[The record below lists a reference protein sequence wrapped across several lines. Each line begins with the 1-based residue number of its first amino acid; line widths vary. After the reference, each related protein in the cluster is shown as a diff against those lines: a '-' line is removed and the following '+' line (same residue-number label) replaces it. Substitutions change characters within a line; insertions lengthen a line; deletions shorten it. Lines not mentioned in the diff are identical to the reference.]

1 MASVTSPQERRFLPR
16 RFGREGP
23 EYTEIVATLETGERH
38 EELLDGLLSEL
49 ASYSGDVDV
58 ELVSRA
64 FRFAAAAHEGQQRR
78 SGEPFI
84 THPVGVATICA
95 QLRLDEQ
102 TIAAALLHD
111 VVEDT
116 ATELST
122 IREGF
127 GDEVARL
134 VDGVT
139 KLTRVQFQSREQTE
153 AENYRKM
160 VVAMAEDVRVI
171 LVKLADRLH
180 NLRTIEYLGKQKQIQ
195 KSKEALE
202 VYAPLAHR
210 LGIHA
215 LKWELEDLAFQT
227 LHPRKYEEIKAMV
240 AERRADREG
249 HVAEAADVLRREL
262 EKVDIPAEIAGRAKH
277 FYSIYDKMVKKGRE
291 FNEIYDLTAMRVI
304 VERDGEEGTRDC
316 YGALGLIHSLW
327 KPMPGRFKDYVAM
340 PKFNGYRSLHT
351 TVIGPE
357 GRPLEIQVRTREM
370 HETAELGVAA
380 HWAYTRDGRT
390 SKRADAEWSAWVRQL
405 MDIHADEADARE
417 FVKSFRT
424 DLFDE
429 EVFVFTPKGEV
440 KTLPAGATPI
450 DFAYAVHTDVGHRT
464 VGAKVNGRIVPL
476 HYRLRSGDRVEI
488 LTAKAGR
495 GPSRDW
501 LSLVASS
508 RARNKIRQFFSREQ
522 KEDLEAKGRE
532 TLEHALKGQNLPYK
546 KLAGSAVL
554 AGVIRESG
562 FKKAEDFY
570 LALGSGK
577 LTAGTIVNKVLQQLK
592 TEEVASEEVVPLKQ
606 PRARDTVGSATY
618 GIKVVGVEDVLVRLA
633 KCCTPVPGDEI
644 VGYISL
650 GKGITIHR
658 DDCPNVR
665 ALRRNP
671 ERFTPVEWDGGGSQ
685 SFRVQIAVD
694 SWDRPR
700 LLEDVARTFAEH
712 GANIVSY
719 GGSVEDQ
726 MARNWYVVEVGDV
739 KGLRALLTS
748 LRNVDAV
755 FDAYRVTPS

>member
-1 MASVTSPQERRFLPR
+1 MATVES
-16 RFGREGP
+16 
-23 EYTEIVATLETGERH
+23 GEKH
-38 EELLDGLLSEL
+38 QGLLDELLAAVAEYGGAD
-49 ASYSGDVDV
+49 DR
-58 ELVSRA
+58 ELVTRA

-78 SGEPFI
+78 SGSDFI
-84 THPVGVATICA
+84 EHPVGVARICA
-95 QLRLDEQ
+95 QLHLDEQ
-102 TIAAALLHD
+102 TLAAALLHD

-116 ATELST
+116 ETDIDDVRAE
-122 IREGF
+122 F
-127 GDEVARL
+127 GEEISRL
-134 VDGVT
+134 VEGVT
-139 KLTRVQFQSREQTE
+139 KLTRIQFQSREQAE

-160 VVAMAEDVRVI
+160 IVAMSEDVRVI
-171 LVKLADRLH
+171 LIKLADRLH
-180 NLRTIEYLGKQKQIQ
+180 NMRTIEYLGKQKQIQ
-195 KSKEALE
+195 KAKETLD

-227 LHPRKYEEIKAMV
+227 LHPRKYEEISTMV

-249 HVAEAADVLRREL
+249 HVAEASDVLTQEL
-262 EKVDIPAEIAGRAKH
+262 DKVDIPAEISGRAKH
-277 FYSIYDKMVKKGRE
+277 FYSIYDKMAKKGRE

-304 VERDGEEGTRDC
+304 VERNGEEGTRDC

-351 TVIGPE
+351 TVIGPA

-380 HWAYTRDGRT
+380 HWFSYKHRG
-390 SKRADAEWSAWVRQL
+390 SKPGEEWLDWVRQL
-405 MDIHADEADARE
+405 MDAHEEETDARE
-417 FVKSFRT
+417 FMKSFRT

-476 HYRLRSGDRVEI
+476 HFKLTSGDRVEI
-488 LTAKAGR
+488 LTSKAGR

-501 LSLVASS
+501 LSLAASS

-532 TLEHALKGQNLPYK
+532 TLERALKAQNLPYR

-577 LTAGTIVNKVLQQLK
+577 LTAGSIVNKVLQKLK
-592 TEEVASEEVVPLKQ
+592 VEQVAEEEAVL
-606 PRARDTVGSATY
+606 PRKKPKARDAMASNAY
-618 GIKVVGVEDVLVRLA
+618 GINVVGVEDVLVRIA

-650 GKGITIHR
+650 GKGITVHR
-658 DDCPNVR
+658 GDCPNVR
-665 ALRRNP
+665 ALMRNP
-671 ERFTPVEWDGGGSQ
+671 ERFTPVEWDGGTSQ

-719 GGSVEDQ
+719 GGTVEDQ
-726 MARNWYVVEVGDV
+726 MAKNWYVAQVGDV
-739 KGLRALLTS
+739 KALRALLTA

>member
-1 MASVTSPQERRFLPR
+1 MATVES
-16 RFGREGP
+16 
-23 EYTEIVATLETGERH
+23 GEKH
-38 EELLDGLLSEL
+38 QGLLDELLAAVAEYGG
-49 ASYSGDVDV
+49 AVDR
-58 ELVSRA
+58 ELVTRA

-78 SGEPFI
+78 SGSDFI
-84 THPVGVATICA
+84 EHPVGVARICA
-95 QLRLDEQ
+95 QLHLDEQ
-102 TIAAALLHD
+102 TLAAALLHD

-116 ATELST
+116 ETDIDDVRAE
-122 IREGF
+122 F
-127 GDEVARL
+127 GEEISRL
-134 VDGVT
+134 VEGVT
-139 KLTRVQFQSREQTE
+139 KLTRIQFQSREQAE

-160 VVAMAEDVRVI
+160 IVAMSEDVRVI
-171 LVKLADRLH
+171 LIKLADRLH
-180 NLRTIEYLGKQKQIQ
+180 NMRTIEYLGKQKQIQ
-195 KSKEALE
+195 KAKETLD

-227 LHPRKYEEIKAMV
+227 LHPRKYEEISTMV

-249 HVAEAADVLRREL
+249 HVAEASDVLTQEL
-262 EKVDIPAEIAGRAKH
+262 DKVDIPAEISGRAKH
-277 FYSIYDKMVKKGRE
+277 FYSIYDKMAKKGRE

-304 VERDGEEGTRDC
+304 VERNGEEGTRDC

-351 TVIGPE
+351 TVIGPA

-380 HWAYTRDGRT
+380 HWFSYKHRG
-390 SKRADAEWSAWVRQL
+390 SKPGEEWLDWVRQL
-405 MDIHADEADARE
+405 MDAHEEETDARE
-417 FVKSFRT
+417 FMKSFRT

-476 HYRLRSGDRVEI
+476 HFKLTSGDRVEI
-488 LTAKAGR
+488 LTSKAGR

-501 LSLVASS
+501 LSLAASS

-532 TLEHALKGQNLPYK
+532 TLERALKAQNLPYR

-577 LTAGTIVNKVLQQLK
+577 LTAGSIVNKVLQKLK
-592 TEEVASEEVVPLKQ
+592 VEQVAEEEAVL
-606 PRARDTVGSATY
+606 PRKKPKARDAMASNAY
-618 GIKVVGVEDVLVRLA
+618 GINVVGVEDVLVRIA

-650 GKGITIHR
+650 GKGITVHR
-658 DDCPNVR
+658 GDCPNVR
-665 ALRRNP
+665 ALMRNP
-671 ERFTPVEWDGGGSQ
+671 ERFTPVEWDGGTSQ

-719 GGSVEDQ
+719 GGTVEDQ
-726 MARNWYVVEVGDV
+726 MAKNWYVAQVGDV
-739 KGLRALLTS
+739 KALRALLTA

>member
-1 MASVTSPQERRFLPR
+1 M
-16 RFGREGP
+16 
-23 EYTEIVATLETGERH
+23 ATLETGETH
-38 EELLDGLLSEL
+38 QSLLDELLAEIAEYGGGIDT
-49 ASYSGDVDV
+49 
-58 ELVSRA
+58 ELVTRA
-64 FRFAAAAHEGQQRR
+64 FRFAAAAHEGQQRQ
-78 SGEPFI
+78 SGSPFI
-84 THPVGVATICA
+84 EHPVGVARICA

-116 ATELST
+116 ETTIEDVRTE
-122 IREGF
+122 F

-134 VDGVT
+134 VEGVT
-139 KLTRVQFQSREQTE
+139 KLTRIQFQSREQAE

-160 VVAMAEDVRVI
+160 VVAMSEDVRVI
-171 LVKLADRLH
+171 LIKLADRLH
-180 NLRTIEYLGKQKQIQ
+180 NMRTIEYLGKQKQIQ
-195 KSKEALE
+195 KAKETLE

-215 LKWELEDLAFQT
+215 IKWELEDLAFQT
-227 LHPRKYEEIKAMV
+227 LHPRKYEEITQMV
-240 AERRADREG
+240 AERRADRES
-249 HVAEAADVLRREL
+249 HVAEAADVLTREL
-262 EKVDIPAEIAGRAKH
+262 DKVDIPAEISGRAKH
-277 FYSIYDKMVKKGRE
+277 FYSIYDKMAKKGRE

-327 KPMPGRFKDYVAM
+327 KPKPGRFKDYVAM

-351 TVIGPE
+351 TVIGPA

-380 HWAYTRDGRT
+380 HWFSYKHRGTKPGD
-390 SKRADAEWSAWVRQL
+390 EWLEWVQQL
-405 MDIHADEADARE
+405 MDVHAEEEDARE

-476 HYRLRSGDRVEI
+476 HYKLRSGDRVEI
-488 LTAKAGR
+488 LTSKAGR

-501 LSLVASS
+501 LSLAASS

-532 TLEHALKGQNLPYK
+532 SLEHALKAQNLPYR

-562 FKKAEDFY
+562 YKKAEDFY

-577 LTAGTIVNKVLQQLK
+577 LTAGSIVNKVLQRLK
-592 TEEVASEEVVPLKQ
+592 VEQVAEEEAVVVKQ
-606 PRARDTVGSATY
+606 RPKARDALASNTY
-618 GIKVVGVEDVLVRLA
+618 GINVIGVEDVLVRLA
-633 KCCTPVPGDEI
+633 KCCTPVPGDPI

-658 DDCPNVR
+658 GDCPNVR
-665 ALRRNP
+665 ALMRNP
-671 ERFTPVEWDGGGSQ
+671 ERFTAVEWEGGTSQ

-700 LLEDVARTFAEH
+700 LLEDVARTFSEH

-719 GGSVEDQ
+719 GGAVEDQ
-726 MARNWYVVEVGDV
+726 MAKNWYVAEVGDV
-739 KGLRALLTS
+739 KSLRTLLTS